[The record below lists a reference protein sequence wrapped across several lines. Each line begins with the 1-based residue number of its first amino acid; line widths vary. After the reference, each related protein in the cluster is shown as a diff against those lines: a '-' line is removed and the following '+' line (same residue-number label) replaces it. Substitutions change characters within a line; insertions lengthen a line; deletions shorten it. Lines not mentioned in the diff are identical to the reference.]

1 MAPAGKV
8 DMQQSNRK
16 MEITTTSA
24 TITAPPTS
32 AKVTSIGKGHTYQ
45 AGRAEGVG
53 GAKPG
58 LQAWEQQWGLQSTQS
73 ALEAVLRWPRPGTQA
88 PHGSRATPAASETV
102 SVCLIWVT

>member
-1 MAPAGKV
+1 
-8 DMQQSNRK
+8 MQQSNRK

-73 ALEAVLRWPRPGTQA
+73 ALEAGPAQALRHPM
-88 PHGSRATPAASETV
+88 AAGQLLQPVRLSL
-102 SVCLIWVT
+102 SALFG